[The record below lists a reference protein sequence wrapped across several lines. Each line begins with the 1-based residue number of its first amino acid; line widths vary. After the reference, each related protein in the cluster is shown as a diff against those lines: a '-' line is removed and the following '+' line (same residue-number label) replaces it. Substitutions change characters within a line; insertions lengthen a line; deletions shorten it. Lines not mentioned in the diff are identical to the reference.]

1 MVVGVIMELEIKN
14 ISAKVNAL
22 SFANNAICTLGTMKT
37 LSEAE
42 KNHQAMLSELMVDLF
57 EIRDFMELNR
67 EALFNKLKDTM

>member
-14 ISAKVNAL
+14 IDAKVNAL

-57 EIRDFMELNR
+57 EVRDFMEFNR
-67 EALFNKLKDTM
+67 AALINELKDTM

>member
-14 ISAKVNAL
+14 ISAKVKAL

-57 EIRDFMELNR
+57 EIKDFMELNR